1 MRAVLTT
8 TLATAALALSHSA
21 FAASGTLDQ
30 LAPGVDGVTKVLA
43 ALGTLA
49 LLFVLKTRPQRIVKL
64 DAEGRRYDP
73 TVRGLFED

>member
-1 MRAVLTT
+1 MRAVHTT
-8 TLATAALALSHSA
+8 GLISTLMALSPSA

-30 LAPGVDGVTKVLA
+30 LTFGLDGVTQVLA

-49 LLFVLKTRPQRIVKL
+49 LLYVIKSKPPRMIKL

-73 TVRGLFED
+73 KVRGLFED

>member
-1 MRAVLTT
+1 MRAVHTT
-8 TLATAALALSHSA
+8 SLIAAFMTLSPSA

-30 LAPGVDGVTKVLA
+30 LTLGVSGLTQVLA
-43 ALGTLA
+43 ALGTLTM
-49 LLFVLKTRPQRIVKL
+49 LYVIKSKPPRMIKL

>member
-8 TLATAALALSHSA
+8 ALATATLALSPSA

-30 LAPGVDGVTKVLA
+30 LSPSLSSATQVLA

>member
-1 MRAVLTT
+1 MTWSA
-8 TLATAALALSHSA
+8 SA

-30 LAPGVDGVTKVLA
+30 LAPGIDDVTKVLA

-49 LLFVLKTRPQRIVKL
+49 LLFIVKTRPQRIVKL

>member
-8 TLATAALALSHSA
+8 GLITLALSPSA

-30 LAPGVDGVTKVLA
+30 LTLGMDGISQVLA

-49 LLFVLKTRPQRIVKL
+49 LLYVIKSRPPRMIKL

-73 TVRGLFED
+73 KVRGLFED